1 MQHGMTTIQNRNIST
16 TIPIIILFVTT
27 SQNNPPSLPK
37 PPGPRPGEG
46 IAGHVPVQ
54 ENVMK
59 VKTNKVGTGAVR
71 VTIPQSVRKPLG
83 IQAGDVLEVSR
94 RGNKIIFEKVKP

>member
-1 MQHGMTTIQNRNIST
+1 
-16 TIPIIILFVTT
+16 
-27 SQNNPPSLPK
+27 
-37 PPGPRPGEG
+37 
-46 IAGHVPVQ
+46 
-54 ENVMK
+54 MK

-71 VTIPQSVRKPLG
+71 VTIPQKIRKPLG

>member
-1 MQHGMTTIQNRNIST
+1 MNLRPAKN
-16 TIPIIILFVTT
+16 LEF
-27 SQNNPPSLPK
+27 NPPLFPNEGHPARDRGRES
-37 PPGPRPGEG
+37 PGR
-46 IAGHVPVQ
+46 AT